1 MNLLFLT
8 SGSGKIFEYIFKD
21 RIIST
26 KNIYLYG
33 DFRAGC
39 KKIANKKG
47 IKILGTFK
55 KKLNSDILLEI
66 CKKYKIDYLLLYS
79 FTHKLKGKVLKKY
92 KNRIFNS
99 HHSLLPAFPGKYYKD
114 QLRQKY
120 GPRKIFERCIDYGL
134 NLTGNTIHVVDENL
148 DGGQPIIQSILVFDN
163 NSKKY
168 SRNELFKQEYKSLK
182 QFIIWLK
189 RKKVVLKYTKID
201 KKKKF
206 IIKGGKY
213 RLSEK
218 NPFVPNLDY

>member
-8 SGSGKIFEYIFKD
+8 SGSGKIFDFIFKD
-21 RIIST
+21 KIIST

-55 KKLNSDILLEI
+55 KKFVSEILLKI

-99 HHSLLPAFPGKYYKD
+99 HHSLLPAFQGKYYKD
-114 QLRQKY
+114 QVRQKY

-134 NLTGNTIHVVDENL
+134 NLTGNTIHLVDKNI
-148 DGGQPIIQSILVFDN
+148 DGGQPIVQSILVFDN
-163 NSKKY
+163 NSKER
-168 SRNELFKQEYKSLK
+168 SRNELFKHEYKSLK

-189 RKKVVLKYTKID
+189 RKKVVLKYSKIG

-206 IIKGGKY
+206 MIKGGKY
-213 RLSEK
+213 KLSEK
-218 NPFVPNLDY
+218 NPFVPNLEY